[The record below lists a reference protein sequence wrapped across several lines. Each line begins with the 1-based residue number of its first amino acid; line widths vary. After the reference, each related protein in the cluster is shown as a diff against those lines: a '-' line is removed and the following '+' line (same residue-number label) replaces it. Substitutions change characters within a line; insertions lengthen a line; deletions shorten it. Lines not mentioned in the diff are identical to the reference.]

1 MRFFNATLE
10 FQRDDLHGV
19 FFAAIFVIDSW
30 NKDFMAH
37 TLFPYSRNGI
47 GSEKRKF
54 VLTIIFASSFRTID
68 LLDVSNSRKKKEKE
82 IGDEPTKLQSIAKI
96 SSSIT
101 R

>member
-1 MRFFNATLE
+1 
-10 FQRDDLHGV
+10 
-19 FFAAIFVIDSW
+19 
-30 NKDFMAH
+30 MAH

-101 R
+101 DETVFNGAKFVEMARRIDKLVACDRTESRWL